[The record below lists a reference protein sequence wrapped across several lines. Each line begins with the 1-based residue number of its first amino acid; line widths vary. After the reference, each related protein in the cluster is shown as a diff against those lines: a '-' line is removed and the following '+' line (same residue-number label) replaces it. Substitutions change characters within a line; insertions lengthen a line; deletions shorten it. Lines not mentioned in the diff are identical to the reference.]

1 MSVCVGVSEGGGE
14 GGGVW
19 EVRGECLCGWGVWEV
34 SGECLC
40 G

>member
-1 MSVCVGVSEGGGE
+1 MFVWVRV